1 MTVNGDPALVTGA
14 AGFIGREVV
23 SALVRSG
30 VAVRAGVR
38 KSADVRRFN
47 TPPKLEGVILD
58 LLDERSLR
66 NALEGVRAVYHFAAV
81 MRGRGGR
88 EELYM
93 ANVTGTRNLWEGAAA
108 CGVKRALYCST
119 ASVYGLLA
127 ASEQPISEDVTP
139 KAIEPYGRAKLEGES
154 VALEIGQSSGVG
166 TRVIRPAA
174 VLGPGEG
181 STFGRAI
188 RRAALTRLL
197 LPGMYPHNRFSFVHV
212 ADVAEA
218 AVHVMGIPDA
228 DGEVFNVA
236 VDRPISF
243 HDAFQVYLAV
253 LGRSGHAFWRPLMLA
268 QLSAFVQRHPHLST
282 WLVRRGNYGPVFP
295 VWQLDRELVFTSK
308 KLLDTD
314 FQFTWEDFGDVLA
327 SCIAN

>member
-1 MTVNGDPALVTGA
+1 MTAKGDVALVTGA
-14 AGFIGREVV
+14 AGFVGREVV
-23 SALVRSG
+23 SALLRRG

-38 KSADVRRFN
+38 TSADARRF
-47 TPPKLEGVILD
+47 TGVPELEGVIVD
-58 LLDERSLR
+58 LLDARTLR

-81 MRGRGGR
+81 MRGRGGQ
-88 EELYM
+88 EEIYR
-93 ANVTGTRNLWEGAAA
+93 ANVTGTENLWNVAAE
-108 CGVKRALYCST
+108 CGIERALYCST

-127 ASEQPISEDVTP
+127 GSEHPISESATP
-139 KAIEPYGRAKLEGES
+139 KAIEPYGRAKLEGEC
-154 VALEIGQSSGVG
+154 VALKVGHRRGVG

-174 VLGPGEG
+174 VLGPGER

-197 LPGMYPHNRFSFVHV
+197 MPGTYPHNRFSFVHV

-218 AVHVMGIPDA
+218 AIHVMRIPDG

-243 HDAFQVYLAV
+243 DDAFQVYLAV
-253 LGRSGHAFWRPLMLA
+253 LERSGNAFWRPRMLA
-268 QLSAFVQRHPHLST
+268 RLSAFVQRHPRLST
-282 WLVRRGNYGPVFP
+282 WLVRNGSYGPVFP
-295 VWQLDRELVFTSK
+295 VWQLDRELIFTSK

-314 FQFTWEDFGDVLA
+314 FQFAWRDFGDILDSCLA
-327 SCIAN
+327 N

>member
-1 MTVNGDPALVTGA
+1 VTVNGDVALVTGA
-14 AGFIGREVV
+14 AGFVGREVV
-23 SALVRSG
+23 SALLRKG

-47 TPPKLEGVILD
+47 RAPKLEGVIVD
-58 LLDERSLR
+58 LLDARSLR
-66 NALEGVRAVYHFAAV
+66 KALEGVGAVYHFAAV

-88 EELYM
+88 EELYR
-93 ANVTGTRNLWEGAAA
+93 ANVTGTKNLWNGAAA

-127 ASEQPISEDVTP
+127 SSEHPISEDVTP
-139 KAIEPYGRAKLEGES
+139 KAIEPYGRAKLEGEN
-154 VALEIGQSSGVG
+154 VALQVGHSRGVG

-174 VLGPGEG
+174 VLGPGER

-188 RRAALTRLL
+188 RRAALSRLL
-197 LPGMYPHNRFSFVHV
+197 IPGTYPHNRFSFVHV
-212 ADVAEA
+212 ADVAGA

-243 HDAFQVYLAV
+243 HDAFQVYLTV
-253 LGRSGHAFWRPLMLA
+253 LGRSGNAFWRPRMLA
-268 QLSAFVQRHPHLST
+268 QLSAFVQRHPRLSM
-282 WLVRRGNYGPVFP
+282 WLVGRGTYGPVFP

-314 FQFTWEDFGDVLA
+314 FQFAWQDFGDVLA
-327 SCIAN
+327 SCIAD

>member
-1 MTVNGDPALVTGA
+1 MIVNENVALVTGA
-14 AGFIGREVV
+14 AGFVGREVV
-23 SALVRSG
+23 FALLRNG

-47 TPPKLEGVILD
+47 GAPKLEGVIVD
-58 LLDERSLR
+58 LLDARSLR
-66 NALEGVRAVYHFAAV
+66 SALEGVEAVYHFAAV

-88 EELYM
+88 EELYR
-93 ANVTGTRNLWEGAAA
+93 ANVAGTKNLWNEAAA

-127 ASEQPISEDVTP
+127 GSEFPISEDVTP
-139 KAIEPYGRAKLEGES
+139 KALEPYGRAKLEGES
-154 VALEIGQSSGVG
+154 VALEVGRSRGIG

-174 VLGPGEG
+174 VLGPGER
-181 STFGRAI
+181 SSFGRAI

-197 LPGMYPHNRFSFVHV
+197 MPGTYPHNRFSFVHV

-218 AVHVMGIPDA
+218 AIHVMGIPDA

-243 HDAFQVYLAV
+243 RDAFQVYLAV
-253 LGRSGHAFWRPLMLA
+253 LGRSGNAFWRPRMLA
-268 QLSAFVQRHPHLST
+268 QLSVFVQRHPRLST
-282 WLVRRGNYGPVFP
+282 WLVRRGSYGPMFP
-295 VWQLDRELVFTSK
+295 VWQLDREMVFTSK

-314 FQFTWEDFGDVLA
+314 FQFVWRDFGNVLE
-327 SCIAN
+327 SCITN